1 MLLANIAAAARRNL
15 IETTPLGRLG
25 QPEEIAEVVA
35 FLVSDPA
42 RWINRQ
48 NIVADGGI
56 VSR

>member
-1 MLLANIAAAARRNL
+1 MLLANIDAAARRNL

-35 FLVSDPA
+35 FLVSDPS